1 MDTGPVKAVHR
12 KILCLCSQMET
23 MYLTVHKV
31 ILLTQAVCMW
41 EKFKKKDGDIA
52 KENIFHLNRE
62 NLVM

>member
-1 MDTGPVKAVHR
+1 
-12 KILCLCSQMET
+12 MET